1 MNLGQT
7 IRKIRKQR
15 GLTQAEFALRCE
27 LSQTYL
33 SQIEGDLRE
42 PNLSTLKSISTN
54 LNVPLPII
62 FFLSMTKE
70 DIPAEKQDAFD
81 VINPSVKSFVNEFF
95 AV

>member
-15 GLTQAEFALRCE
+15 GFTQAVFAEQCE
-27 LSQTYL
+27 ISQTYL

-42 PNLSTLKSISTN
+42 PNLSILKKISLN
-54 LNVPLPII
+54 LDVPLPVI

-70 DIPAEKQDAFD
+70 DVPLAKQEAFD
-81 VINPSVKSFVNEFF
+81 VINPSVNSFVNEFF
-95 AV
+95 AI